1 MIYLLTNRDEER
13 LQIAEVVARACW
25 PQYMRSKVLYISTPT
40 HAASP
45 RPFFICVDLS
55 ISEKK
60 MSFPAQ
66 ALGISETSPSLY
78 VRPSNEAEEAD
89 GIDPKEALTLAFGAI
104 DVDGLITTEGVILS
118 RRSSEGGSRQHDEG
132 KSVLHCGF
140 FDVWMVAI
148 SMQKNSWL

>member
-1 MIYLLTNRDEER
+1 MIYLLTNGDEER
-13 LQIAEVVARACW
+13 LQMAEVVAHPYW
-25 PQYMRSKVLYISTPT
+25 PQYIRSKVLYISIPT

-45 RPFFICVDLS
+45 PPFFICVDLF

-60 MSFPAQ
+60 SFPAQ

-89 GIDPKEALTLAFGAI
+89 GIDPKEALTLTFGAI

-118 RRSSEGGSRQHDEG
+118 SRSSEGGSRQHDQG
-132 KSVLHCGF
+132 KSVLHCGL